1 MRGVGGLERRWCL
14 LRTLTFLK
22 YEATIGYPVDQKLQV
37 YPNGDGGGRG
47 ADVCIIGILGAGKG
61 TENGT
66 GAGAGECWMTSH
78 V

>member
-1 MRGVGGLERRWCL
+1 MV
-14 LRTLTFLK
+14 F
-22 YEATIGYPVDQKLQV
+22 ATDAHFSKIRSHDWVSCGQV